1 MFRRFVPFLLTCI
14 CLSSSPAIA
23 QEKGD
28 KKEKK
33 VKSEK
38 PERPKKKRYV
48 AFSENSVGFRGVG
61 EVWQESAIVLVHR
74 SSRFGGSGFFHT
86 GVTNVLGFE
95 LELGYN
101 RMKGEAVDPTT
112 NERTGNAS
120 TLELVPISM
129 DATIRAEG
137 PTSEVFFGSGPAFVA
152 FNDRSPTNAI
162 SGVKVGLDMRVGVRI
177 HTHFIQESIRPGAR
191 GMRRMDFELM
201 LGRRQ
206 HQAFG
211 IGDGLDLSAWRV
223 GAGLVGRL

>member
-1 MFRRFVPFLLTCI
+1 MFRRILSLLLMSFCV
-14 CLSSSPAIA
+14 SVSPAIA
-23 QEKGD
+23 QD
-28 KKEKK
+28 KEAKTEKK
-33 VKSEK
+33 AKPEK
-38 PERPKKKRYV
+38 PDRPERKRYA
-48 AFSENSVGFRGVG
+48 AFSENAVGFRGVG

-86 GVTNVLGFE
+86 GVTRLLGFE

-101 RMKGEAVDPTT
+101 RMKGQAVDPTT

-129 DATIRAEG
+129 DATLRAEG
-137 PTSEVFFGSGPAFVA
+137 PTSEVFVGSGPAFVA

-162 SGVKVGLDMRVGVRI
+162 SGVKIGLDMRVGVRI
-177 HTHFIQESIRPGAR
+177 HTHFLQESIRPGAR

-211 IGDGLDLSAWRV
+211 IGEGLDLSAWRV

>member
-1 MFRRFVPFLLTCI
+1 MFCRILSLVLVGL
-14 CLSSSPAIA
+14 CLSVNPAIA
-23 QEKGD
+23 QDKAE

-33 VKSEK
+33 AKSEK
-38 PERPKKKRYV
+38 PDRPDRKRYA
-48 AFSENSVGFRGVG
+48 AFSENAVGFRGVG

-86 GVTNVLGFE
+86 GVTRLLGFE

-101 RMKGEAVDPTT
+101 RMKGQAVDPTT

-129 DATIRAEG
+129 DATLRAEG
-137 PTSEVFFGSGPAFVA
+137 PTSEVFVGSGPAFVA

-162 SGVKVGLDMRVGVRI
+162 SGVKIGLDMRVGVRI
-177 HTHFIQESIRPGAR
+177 HTHFLQESIRPGAR

-211 IGDGLDLSAWRV
+211 IGEGLDLSAWRV